1 MDPLSEKEANMEAIR
16 RRDLFI
22 MQTLEDRI
30 YTIAD
35 IEALPEGQ
43 RAELIDG
50 KMYMMASPSLNHQDI
65 LVWLTNQIF
74 NFIHSR
80 KGKCKVLP
88 APFGVF
94 IKKDDRNYFEP
105 DISVICKRDRLDQKG
120 CHGAPDW
127 VVEIVSP
134 SSRKM
139 DYVRKLPVYKEAGVL
154 EYWIVDYDEQVISV
168 YYLQESD
175 IPVKYTFQDTI
186 QTSIYEDLAIDFSQL
201 EEYME

>member
-1 MDPLSEKEANMEAIR
+1 MEAAR
-16 RRDLFI
+16 KGDFYV
-22 MQTLEDRI
+22 MASQKKRI

-50 KMYMMASPSLNHQDI
+50 RMYMMATPSLNHQDI
-65 LVWLTNQIF
+65 LVWLSVRIF
-74 NFIHSR
+74 NFIESH
-80 KGKCKVLP
+80 KGKCRVVP

-105 DISVICKRDRLDQKG
+105 DISVICDRDRLDQRG

-134 SSRKM
+134 SSRRM
-139 DYVRKLPVYKEAGVL
+139 DYHLKLPIYRETGVR
-154 EYWIVDYDEQVISV
+154 EYWIIDYSKRQVSV
-168 YYLQESD
+168 YLLQESD
-175 IPVKYTFQDTI
+175 TPLIYSFTDTIPVA
-186 QTSIYEDLAIDFSQL
+186 IYGDFSIDFSQL
-201 EEYME
+201 SEYLI

>member
-1 MDPLSEKEANMEAIR
+1 MDPLSEKEVNMEAR
-16 RRDLFI
+16 KRSDLFI
-22 MQTLEDRI
+22 MLTLEDRI

-74 NFIHSR
+74 NFIQSR

-94 IKKDDRNYFEP
+94 IRKDDRNYFEP
-105 DISVICKRDRLDQKG
+105 DISVICNRDRLDQKG

-154 EYWIVDYDEQVISV
+154 EYWIVDYDKQVISV
-168 YYLQESD
+168 YYLQESGT
-175 IPVKYTFQDTI
+175 PVKYTFQDTI
-186 QTSIYEDLAIDFSQL
+186 RSRVYEDLTIDFSRL

>member
-1 MDPLSEKEANMEAIR
+1 MKPLSVKEENMEAVR

-22 MQTLEDRI
+22 MLTLEDRI

-50 KMYMMASPSLNHQDI
+50 KMYMMASPTLNHQDI
-65 LVWLTNQIF
+65 LVWLSVTIY
-74 NFIHSR
+74 NFIHSH

-88 APFGVF
+88 APFGIF

-105 DISVICKRDRLDQKG
+105 DISVICNRDKLDQKG
-120 CHGAPDW
+120 CHGAPEW

-154 EYWIVDYDEQVISV
+154 EYWIVDYDRQVISV

-175 IPVKYTFQDTI
+175 TPVKYTFQDTI
-186 QTSIYEDLAIDFSQL
+186 RTSIYEDLAIDFSLL
-201 EEYME
+201 EDYME

>member
-1 MDPLSEKEANMEAIR
+1 MNPLSDKEVNMEAIR

-22 MQTLEDRI
+22 MLTLEDRI

-65 LVWLTNQIF
+65 LVWLTAEIY
-74 NFIHSR
+74 NFIRAR

-105 DISVICKRDRLDQKG
+105 DISVICNRDRLDQKG

-139 DYVRKLPVYKEAGVL
+139 DYVRKLPVYKEAGVS
-154 EYWIVDYDEQVISV
+154 EYWIVDYDKQVISV

-186 QTSIYEDLAIDFSQL
+186 RSRVYEDLAIDFSQL

>member
-1 MDPLSEKEANMEAIR
+1 MEAAR
-16 RRDLFI
+16 KGDFYV
-22 MQTLEDRI
+22 MASQKKRI

-50 KMYMMASPSLNHQDI
+50 RMYMMATPSLNHQDI
-65 LVWLTNQIF
+65 LVWLSVRIF
-74 NFIHSR
+74 NFIESH
-80 KGKCKVLP
+80 KGKCRVVP

-105 DISVICKRDRLDQKG
+105 DISVICDRDRLDQRG

-134 SSRKM
+134 SSRRM
-139 DYVRKLPVYKEAGVL
+139 DYHLKLPIYRETGVR
-154 EYWIVDYDEQVISV
+154 EYWIVDYSKRQVSV
-168 YYLQESD
+168 YLLQESD
-175 IPVKYTFQDTI
+175 TPLIYSFTDTIPVA
-186 QTSIYEDLAIDFSQL
+186 IYGDFSIDFSQL
-201 EEYME
+201 SEYLI